1 MNSNIDDPGGSVLN
15 EKDQAQVTDTLPE
28 PLHKVSK
35 TVKLI
40 KLEHRMMV
48 VMME

>member
-1 MNSNIDDPGGSVLN
+1 MNSNIVDSGGSVLS